1 MNRLIVGLLVGML
14 SAAPLRAAAA
24 EPYEINVILSLS
36 GIAAF
41 IGTQEAASL
50 RALEAVENKNGGING
65 RPIKFVIVDDA
76 SSPVNA
82 VQLANQ
88 IIAKN
93 VPVLLGPTLTADC
106 DAVYSIVKTSG
117 PVEYCFSPALH
128 PAPGSYGFSAGAS
141 TSDLSLAALRYFRER
156 GWTRIA
162 LISSTDASGQDGEN
176 VVRAN
181 LALPENKSLSLVANE
196 HFSISDVSVGAQL
209 ARIKAADPQV
219 IIAWTTGTPSGTVL
233 RGLHDAGLD
242 VPVLLNAGN
251 IVRAQL
257 RAYASF
263 APTQLFL
270 PGFRFM
276 APDLVR
282 SGPLKEAQQAFYAG
296 LAAQNITTPE
306 VNMSFSWDPGRVV
319 INVLRHL
326 PPNPT
331 AAQVKDAIEATHG
344 ISGIN
349 SLLDYRDLSQRGVPI
364 GAVVVIRWDGAKD
377 TFVPVSQ
384 PGGLP
389 LKK

>member
-1 MNRLIVGLLVGML
+1 ML
-14 SAAPLRAAAA
+14 SMAPVCARAA
-24 EPYEINVILSLS
+24 EPYEINAILSLS

-41 IGTQEAASL
+41 IGTQEATAL
-50 RALEAVENKNGGING
+50 HALETVENKNGGING

-93 VPVLLGPTLTADC
+93 VPVILGPTLTADC

-128 PAPGSYGFSAGAS
+128 PAPGTFGFSAGAS
-141 TSDLSLAALRYFRER
+141 TADLSLAAMRYFRER
-156 GWTRIA
+156 GWKRIA

-181 LALPENKSLSLVANE
+181 LNLPENKSLTLVANE
-196 HFSISDVSVGAQL
+196 HFSIADVSVGAQL

-219 IIAWTTGTPSGTVL
+219 IIAWTTGTPTGTVL
-233 RGLHDAGLD
+233 RGLHDAGIDL
-242 VPVLLNAGN
+242 PVLLNAGN

-257 RAYASF
+257 RGYAAF

-282 SGPLKEAQQAFYAG
+282 SGPLKEAQEAFFAG
-296 LAAQNITTPE
+296 LAAEKVTPE
-306 VNMSFSWDPGRVV
+306 VNMGFAWDPGRVV

-326 PPNPT
+326 PPNAS

-349 SLLDYRDLSQRGVPI
+349 SLLDYRDMSQRGVPI
-364 GAVVVIRWDGAKD
+364 GAVVVIRWDGPKD

>member
-1 MNRLIVGLLVGML
+1 MKRLVVGLLVGML
-14 SAAPLRAAAA
+14 SIAPVSVRAA

-41 IGTQEAASL
+41 IGTQEATSL
-50 RALEAVENKNGGING
+50 RALEAVENKAGGING

-76 SSPVNA
+76 SNPVNA

-88 IIAKN
+88 IIAKK
-93 VPVLLGPTLTADC
+93 VPLLLGPTLTADC
-106 DAVYSIVKTSG
+106 DAVYSIVKNEG

-128 PAPGSYGFSAGAS
+128 PTPGSFGFSAGAS
-141 TSDLSLAALRYFRER
+141 TADLSRAAMRYFRER

-181 LALPENKSLSLVANE
+181 LALPENKSLTLVANE
-196 HFSISDVSVGAQL
+196 HFGIADVSVGAQL
-209 ARIKAADPQV
+209 ARIKAADPQA
-219 IIAWTTGTPSGTVL
+219 IIAWTTGTPTGTVL
-233 RGLHDAGLD
+233 RGLHDAGIDL
-242 VPVLLNAGN
+242 PVLLNAGN

-257 RAYASF
+257 RGYASF

-282 SGPLKEAQQAFYAG
+282 SGPLKDAQNAFFDG
-296 LAAQNITTPE
+296 LAAAKVTPE
-306 VNMSFSWDPGRVV
+306 VNMSFAWDPARAV
-319 INVLRHL
+319 INILRHL

-331 AAQVKDAIEATHG
+331 ALQVKDGIEATHG
-344 ISGIN
+344 ISGVN
-349 SLLDYRDLSQRGVPI
+349 SLLDYRDGSQRGVPI
-364 GAVVVIRWDGAKD
+364 SAVVVIRWDGAKD
-377 TFVPVSQ
+377 TFVPVSE